1 MFLALGITA
10 VVCICVTVF
19 CFQTKVGC
27 VRRGCRAIALSRL
40 LKTKFFSLK
49 VDFTKCKGLFC
60 VLGIVVFV
68 TGIISAIVL
77 SFKYVSL
84 RLLGKQQFLSWPH
97 DVLTLFCFVAGSVAS
112 HALCS
117 SGNHRLHFGEYSIN
131 PLQTQERL

>member
-1 MFLALGITA
+1 MVFLALGITA

-27 VRRGCRAIALSRL
+27 VCRGCCAFMLSHP
-40 LKTKFFSLK
+40 LKTRFFSLK

-68 TGIISAIVL
+68 TGLISTIVL
-77 SFKYVSL
+77 SFKYVSSSSC
-84 RLLGKQQFLSWPH
+84 GSSSFLPDDMMSS
-97 DVLTLFCFVAGSVAS
+97 LFCFVAGSVAS
-112 HALCS
+112 YALCS

-131 PLQTQERL
+131 PLQRQARL